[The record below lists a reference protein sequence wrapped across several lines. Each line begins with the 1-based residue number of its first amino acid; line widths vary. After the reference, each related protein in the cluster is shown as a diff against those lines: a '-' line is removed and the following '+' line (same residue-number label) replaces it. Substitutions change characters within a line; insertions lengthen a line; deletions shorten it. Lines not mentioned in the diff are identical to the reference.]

1 MSNEERILVF
11 DKDKPK
17 SVTKRDV
24 AATLGVPLDT
34 TEEMYK
40 KLVDLKIIEQ
50 ARNGR

>member
-1 MSNEERILVF
+1 MRRFLERILVF

-40 KLVDLKIIEQ
+40 K